1 MSIQGIGGATTG
13 LDRLSSGLSGGQSG
27 KAGGFEKIFTELVQ
41 EANQTSG
48 RSDQLVEQ
56 LARGEPTDIHS
67 VMVAMSEADLS
78 FRMLVEV
85 RNRLVDAYQ
94 EIQRMPV

>member
-1 MSIQGIGGATTG
+1 MSIQGIGGS
-13 LDRLSSGLSGGQSG
+13 SSGFD
-27 KAGGFEKIFTELVQ
+27 AGGIGLSKSRPDESGSFEKIFQDLVQ
-41 EANQTSG
+41 EANQTAG

-85 RNRLVDAYQ
+85 RNRLIDSYQ